1 MSKNL
6 QISYLLDFY
15 GDMLTDKQQEVMEQY
30 YNDDLSL
37 AEIAANLGIT
47 RQGVRDSI
55 KRGEGILLELEQKV
69 GFAGR
74 YRAVSEGLMQLQKL
88 ARNIR
93 FVNSTAYTFSDEID
107 KDSKEMLRILDEL
120 QGQEVMDSLTP
131 AQQVVKI
138 VNEELTNLMG
148 GQEAARIHIKNKG
161 QTVIMMCGLQGN
173 GKTTHAAKLAKYFL
187 KEGRRPLLVACDVYR
202 PAAIDQLQ
210 VLGEQIH
217 VPVFTMGTEKPPV
230 IAQKALAR
238 ARDYGNDI
246 VILDT
251 AGRLQ
256 IDEQLMQELVDIKQA
271 VQVDETLLVVDAMA
285 GQDAVNVAKTFH
297 EKIGVD
303 GIVLTKTDGDTRGGA
318 ALSVLAVTGKPIKFQ
333 GTGEKLDDLEVFHPG
348 RMAGRILGMGDVLSL
363 IEKAQETADQEAAE
377 KTARRMME
385 NKFDMNDM
393 LDQFAQMKKMG
404 GISAMLSMIPG
415 GNKVDPS
422 QIDEKQF
429 VHIEAII
436 QSMTPAER
444 EKPSIINP
452 KRKRRIA
459 AGSGTSVEEV
469 NKLLRQFEMMQ
480 KMMKKVKR
488 NPKGFARSLGLG
500 RGMPGGMGF

>member
-1 MSKNL
+1 MAFESLSDRLNGVFKKL
-6 QISYLLDFY
+6 RGKGKLGEADIKAA
-15 GDMLTDKQQEVMEQY
+15 MREVRM
-30 YNDDLSL
+30 
-37 AEIAANLGIT
+37 A
-47 RQGVRDSI
+47 
-55 KRGEGILLELEQKV
+55 LLEADVNYKV
-69 GFAGR
+69 AKDFCAQVSQ
-74 YRAVSEGLMQLQKL
+74 RAM
-88 ARNIR
+88 
-93 FVNSTAYTFSDEID
+93 
-107 KDSKEMLRILDEL
+107 
-120 QGQEVMDSLTP
+120 GQEVMDSLTP

-285 GQDAVNVAKTFH
+285 GQDAVNVA
-297 EKIGVD
+297 
-303 GIVLTKTDGDTRGGA
+303 
-318 ALSVLAVTGKPIKFQ
+318 IKFQ